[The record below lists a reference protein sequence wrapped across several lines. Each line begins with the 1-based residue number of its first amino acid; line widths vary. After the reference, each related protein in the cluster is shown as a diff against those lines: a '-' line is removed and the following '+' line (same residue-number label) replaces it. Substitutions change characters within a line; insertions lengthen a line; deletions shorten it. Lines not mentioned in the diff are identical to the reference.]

1 MRTSPGYPLGTA
13 GALGGML
20 QCMAKQL
27 KKVAFLVRRPDL
39 SHEQF
44 TRHWR
49 EQHGPLVA
57 RSPGYE
63 RYRLGYAQ
71 NHVLRTTPIGQAFP
85 WSGMA
90 EFWLP
95 GQAPNEDEFSS
106 TEIYCERIA
115 PDERLFIDMGATV
128 SMAATE
134 TRMVEGHGPVKVV
147 IAAVDVAGTP
157 SSGGSAFAEH
167 ALTRDPG
174 LGQVVAGWT
183 VNDVL
188 PGTSRLPGAR
198 PLADLA
204 FGTIHEL
211 WFASDADRAAAMGPL
226 AEAATGMLDPDRT
239 SSFVT
244 EEIVYFRDG
253 RPVGLAAQP

>member
-1 MRTSPGYPLGTA
+1 
-13 GALGGML
+13 
-20 QCMAKQL
+20 MADRL
-27 KKVAFLVRRPDL
+27 KKIAFLVRRPDL

-71 NHVLRTTPIGQAFP
+71 NHVLGTTPIGRPFP

-95 GQAPNEDEFSS
+95 GEAPNEEDFSS
-106 TEIYCERIA
+106 TPIYRDRIA
-115 PDERLFIDMGATV
+115 VDERLFIDMAATV

-134 TRMVEGHGPVKVV
+134 TQVVDGQGPAKVV
-147 IAAVDVAGTP
+147 IAAVGAAGDP
-157 SSGGSAFAEH
+157 SSGGPAFADD
-167 ALTRDPG
+167 ALSRCAD
-174 LGQVVAGWT
+174 LGRPVAGWT

-198 PLADLA
+198 PLADLGIGA
-204 FGTIHEL
+204 IHEV

-226 AEAATGMLDPDRT
+226 SEAAAGRLDPERT
-239 SSFVT
+239 TSFLA
-244 EEIVYFRDG
+244 EQIVFFWDG
-253 RPVGLAAQP
+253 RPVGSAARP